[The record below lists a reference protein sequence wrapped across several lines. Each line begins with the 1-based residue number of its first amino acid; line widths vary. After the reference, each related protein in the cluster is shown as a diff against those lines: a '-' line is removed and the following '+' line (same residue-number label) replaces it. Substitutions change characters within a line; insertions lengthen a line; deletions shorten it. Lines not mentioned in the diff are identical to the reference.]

1 MRPDTG
7 GEGSTVLNLD
17 KTTVAIM
24 SLAIGLPAQEQKW
37 RQSLRDGEGF
47 TKLHSSLRSSR
58 RLKVPGERGRVTF
71 LSDRGVCV
79 CVTFLSD
86 GGVCVSVSHS
96 LVIEPQIKLLW
107 LKKITQTHACSGVS
121 LRHNLVHQ
129 GIGMSFYLM

>member
-47 TKLHSSLRSSR
+47 TKLHPSLRSSR

-71 LSDRGVCV
+71 LSDRGGV

-86 GGVCVSVSHS
+86 GVCVCECVTFFSDR
-96 LVIEPQIKLLW
+96 
-107 LKKITQTHACSGVS
+107 AAD
-121 LRHNLVHQ
+121 
-129 GIGMSFYLM
+129 